1 MMRRGN
7 TARTPWQIRIADFL
21 ERGKVESMPLYTL
34 DLNFQGLPN
43 VIASYA
49 ATHSKGVV
57 LIDSGPGS
65 TIANLKAALRRL
77 GLGPADVTDVLL
89 SHIHL
94 DHAGAAGWLA
104 HHGARIYCHP
114 NGAPHLIDP
123 EKLLKSATR
132 IYGNM
137 MERLWGEFL
146 PVPED
151 HLVVV
156 KDREIININGLRF
169 TALDTP
175 GHADHHLAYLFD
187 DICFTGD
194 VGGVRLP
201 GPPHLRVP
209 MPPPEFHLE
218 KWRASLSKLREE
230 KFNRIAPTH
239 FGIFD
244 DAQRHLAMLEQG
256 LDEVEEFLEQV
267 MPGDPPLEEIN
278 DRFLEWTRKR
288 SEADGLD
295 HDQIKACETANP
307 SWMSAAGM
315 QRYWRKHR
323 MTT

>member
-1 MMRRGN
+1 
-7 TARTPWQIRIADFL
+7 
-21 ERGKVESMPLYTL
+21 MPLHTL
-34 DLNFQGLPN
+34 DLNFQGVPN
-43 VIASYA
+43 AIASYA
-49 ATHSKGVV
+49 VLHPKGVV

-65 TIANLKAALRRL
+65 TIESLTTALKRL
-77 GLGPADVTDVLL
+77 DRSPGDVTDVLL
-89 SHIHL
+89 THIHL

-104 HHGARIYCHP
+104 RQGARISCHP

-123 EKLLKSATR
+123 EKLLRSAGR
-132 IYGNM
+132 IYGDM
-137 MERLWGEFL
+137 MDRLWGEFL

-151 HLVVV
+151 RLVVL
-156 KDREIININGLRF
+156 KDREAIDIEGLRF

-175 GHADHHLAYLFD
+175 GHADHHFAYLFE

-218 KWRASLSKLREE
+218 KWRASLNRLREE
-230 KFNRIAPTH
+230 KFARIAPTH
-239 FGIFD
+239 FGIYH
-244 DAQRHLAMLEQG
+244 DAQLHLSMLERG
-256 LDEVEEFLEQV
+256 LDEVEEFMEAV
-267 MPGDPPLEEIN
+267 MPGNPSVEEIS

-288 SEADGLD
+288 SESQGLD
-295 HDQIKACETANP
+295 RDHLVAYETANP

-323 MTT
+323 VAT